1 MPAGGNDSPQ
11 ALHPGSRAQA
21 PFRPDADARLA
32 ASRSLASKYQTTVAH
47 SVAWAASPRSA
58 PPRKTR
64 LPENQKPVTA
74 TAASLSVHAGYLGN
88 APLGLGAQQMTGE
101 PCQAASASSSPGGL
115 QLCTRPP
122 SLPPTAVACMRF
134 DKSLNPQNHH

>member
-11 ALHPGSRAQA
+11 VLHPGSGAQA
-21 PFRPDADARLA
+21 PFRSDADAHLA
-32 ASRSLASKYQTTVAH
+32 ASRSLASKYQSTVAH
-47 SVAWAASPRSA
+47 SMAWAASPRSA

-64 LPENQKPVTA
+64 RPENQKPVTA

-88 APLGLGAQQMTGE
+88 APLGLGAQQMTGTL
-101 PCQAASASSSPGGL
+101 PGSKRLL
-115 QLCTRPP
+115 QPQGPP
-122 SLPPTAVACMRF
+122 AVHPPALPPTAVACKRF